1 MNNKTNQAVQTAMAF
16 ETAMGGAQQPAPQ
29 PMAAARPVSP
39 LKMFNNF
46 ITGQRTQDY
55 LTRVLGSEKNS
66 FVNNIVSL
74 VSNAPML
81 QRCEPSGVMYA
92 ALKATALKLPLDPN
106 LGFAYVIPY
115 GNKAQFQMGW
125 RGFVQLAL
133 RTNLYRTINVR
144 DVRAGEIV
152 DEDFASGEMRFKA
165 LPPAERQQTPVVGY
179 LAFFELTNG
188 FRKMSYWTVE
198 EIAIHGQKFS
208 KTYNQGGSVWKTDFD
223 AMAKKTVLK
232 LLIGKFGPMSVDMQA
247 ALRDDQSVVDA
258 SGAESY
264 ADNDESI
271 VMPVEGD
278 DVAKEQTADDAAKV
292 MEAAQVTE
300 AKAAKNNN
308 ENN

>member
-1 MNNKTNQAVQTAMAF
+1 MMSKTNQQTAMAF
-16 ETAMGGAQQPAPQ
+16 AAAMGGPQQPASRQ
-29 PMAAARPVSP
+29 QMVASRPVPP
-39 LKMFNNF
+39 LKLFNNF
-46 ITGQRTQDY
+46 ITGAKTQDY
-55 LTRVLGSEKNS
+55 LSKVLGSEKNS

-81 QRCEPSGVMYA
+81 QKCEPSGVMYA

-125 RGFVQLAL
+125 KGFVQLAL

-144 DVRAGEIV
+144 DVRQGEIV
-152 DEDFASGEMRFKA
+152 DEDFASGEMRFKS
-165 LPPAERQQTPVVGY
+165 LPPADRLETPIVGY
-179 LAFFELTNG
+179 LAYFELVNG

-198 EIAIHGQKFS
+198 EIAAHGQKFS
-208 KTYNQGGSVWKTDFD
+208 KTFNQGGSVWKTDFD

-232 LLIGKFGPMSVDMQA
+232 LLIGKFGPMSVDMQS

-258 SGAESY
+258 SGSETY

-271 VMPVEGD
+271 VMSVETD
-278 DVAKEQTADDAAKV
+278 EAAKEQTADDAAKV
-292 MEAAQVTE
+292 MEAAQETE
-300 AKAAKNNN
+300 AKGG
-308 ENN
+308 ER

>member
-16 ETAMGGAQQPAPQ
+16 ETAKGGAQQPAPQ

-125 RGFVQLAL
+125 RGFVQLRAPYQPL
-133 RTNLYRTINVR
+133 SHNQ
-144 DVRAGEIV
+144 RAGCEGWRN
-152 DEDFASGEMRFKA
+152 SG
-165 LPPAERQQTPVVGY
+165 
-179 LAFFELTNG
+179 
-188 FRKMSYWTVE
+188 
-198 EIAIHGQKFS
+198 
-208 KTYNQGGSVWKTDFD
+208 
-223 AMAKKTVLK
+223 
-232 LLIGKFGPMSVDMQA
+232 
-247 ALRDDQSVVDA
+247 
-258 SGAESY
+258 
-264 ADNDESI
+264 
-271 VMPVEGD
+271 
-278 DVAKEQTADDAAKV
+278 
-292 MEAAQVTE
+292 
-300 AKAAKNNN
+300 
-308 ENN
+308 